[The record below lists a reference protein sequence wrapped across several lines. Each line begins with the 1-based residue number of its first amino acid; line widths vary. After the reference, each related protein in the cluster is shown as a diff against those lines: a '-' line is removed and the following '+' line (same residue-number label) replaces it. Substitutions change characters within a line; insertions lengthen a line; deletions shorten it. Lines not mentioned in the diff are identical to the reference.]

1 MQIRNDSILGPSDMT
16 VDTWFKSWQENMSAD
31 LAPNIRRNYRER
43 YIHTIQPAIGGMPNK
58 NSSYDTRLYKLC
70 DEAEILRFCV
80 HALRHTYATCENGV

>member
-1 MQIRNDSILGPSDMT
+1 MT

-80 HALRHTYATCENGV
+80 HALRHTYATFENGV